1 MNITVHP
8 AALKGAVNAIPSK
21 SQAHRMLICAAFAD
35 KQTKIKCPQVSDD
48 IKATVNCL
56 NSFGSDITYKDD
68 TYIVTP
74 IKKDCNS
81 AVYADCGE
89 SGSTLR
95 FLIPVAG
102 ALGRD
107 TVFTMHG
114 RLPDRPLSPLWEE
127 LERHGMVLKK
137 QGDKLYCS
145 GKINSGAYTIDGGV
159 SSQFISG
166 LMFALPLLNGKSKIC
181 ITGKSESAKY
191 IEMTRL
197 AVRMFGVQITAEQNE
212 FEITGN
218 GDFVSPNEAF
228 VEGDWSNSAF
238 WLCAA
243 AAGRTKIS
251 VDGLNPSSPQ
261 GDKYITEQL
270 KNYGCNI
277 TESNGLYT
285 VSADKLNSCEVDG
298 SEIPDLIPVIAG
310 VAAVSDGNT
319 HIYGASR
326 LKFKESDRLKAV
338 YDMLT
343 NIGADI
349 KLNDDGFEINGL
361 GEKGLTGGTVDGC
374 GDHRIVMTAA
384 IMASA
389 CKNDIKIIGAQA
401 VNKSYP
407 TFWNDYVRMGG
418 KITKTVEE

>member
-8 AALKGAVNAIPSK
+8 AVLNGTVNAIPSK

-35 KQTKIKCPQVSDD
+35 KKTKIKCPEVSDD

-56 NSFGSDITYKDD
+56 NAFGANITYKNDS
-68 TYIVTP
+68 YIVTP
-74 IKKDCNS
+74 AKKGNNA

-102 ALGRD
+102 ALGCD

-127 LERHGMVLKK
+127 LERHGMTLKK
-137 QGDKLYCS
+137 QGNKLYCR
-145 GKINSGAYTIDGGV
+145 GKIKSGVYTIDGGV

-166 LMFALPLLNGKSKIC
+166 LMFALPLLDGKSKIC

-191 IEMTRL
+191 IEMTKL
-197 AVRMFGVQITAEQNE
+197 AVCMFGADINAISDG
-212 FEITGN
+212 FEITGKE
-218 GDFVSPNEAF
+218 GFTSPNEAF

-251 VDGLNPSSPQ
+251 VGGLNPNSPQ
-261 GDKYITEQL
+261 GDKYIIQLL
-270 KNYGCNI
+270 KNYGCGI
-277 TESNGLYT
+277 TESRGVYT
-285 VSADKLNSCEVDG
+285 VSAGKLNSCVIDG

-310 VAAVSDGNT
+310 VAAVSDGKT
-319 HIYGASR
+319 RIYGASR
-326 LKFKESDRLKAV
+326 LRFKESDRLKAV
-338 YDMLT
+338 YDMLS

-361 GEKGLTGGTVDGC
+361 GEKGLNGGTVDGC

-384 IMASA
+384 VMACA
-389 CKNDIKIIGAQA
+389 CSKDVTILGAQA

-407 TFWNDYVRMGG
+407 AFWDDYVRLGG